1 MNIAIVGNGRMGR
14 TLDAV
19 CARRDDVRVIGH
31 VGRGGCES
39 LDALDGLDAALDFS
53 APENLPMLLSGAVR
67 RRIPLVI
74 GTTAVIVWVGITLLL
89 AGITAFSLALQL
101 RNAHHCLHSGR

>member
-53 APENLPMLLSGAVR
+53 ARCGGGFRWSSAR
-67 RRIPLVI
+67 R
-74 GTTAVIVWVGITLLL
+74 G
-89 AGITAFSLALQL
+89 
-101 RNAHHCLHSGR
+101 